1 MDTLWSMTTTIREA
15 ERIPAFLKTAKEI
28 ENEEWNTNTQIK
40 FQILLIKNREYL
52 NTDTTQTFNGL
63 SDVQINLLKD
73 KTINMSYEQAEDIF
87 NTKNYSDP
95 PMRGRQSMSPLEK
108 LGLVDRSERKIVI
121 TDVGNKLLNNE
132 ITFDEFMFEQ
142 LLKLQYPNA
151 VETERRTWNS
161 KPFVNTLR
169 LIKKV
174 NELCEQKGMKI
185 KGLTKTEFGIF
196 ALSLKNYADI
206 NDVAQK
212 VIDFRKN
219 YEEKPDNEAKEI
231 YRKSYISQYLSSF
244 QNPENNTK
252 EYTDNIIRYMRI
264 TKYIYIRGKYGNTC
278 IDIEPRR
285 MVEINSI
292 LENDNGQ
299 AIDMEQAEWIRYF
312 GTYGAYDLPFDT
324 VEMLKEILQNIII
337 DINILEDKLNIEKT
351 VITIPVAKL
360 ELKSKIIKLRT
371 YRTKLQNLEIKYDY
385 NNNLSKIDEAIEALS
400 NIRNLDLK
408 PSIALEKWTNVA
420 LNIIND
426 SLLIK
431 PNSIVGDDNEP
442 TFTAPAG
449 VPDIECYYDGFNAT
463 CEVTM
468 LSSRDQW
475 YNEGQPVMRHL
486 RNFEITNTEKDC
498 YCLFIAPSLHRD
510 TINTY
515 YQSVKYE
522 YEGAKQKIIPLTIA
536 QLIEILKIVA
546 KVKSANKEFKHIYI
560 KELYDNILNSITSS
574 DSNTW
579 VTEKIPTILKAWKNN
594 LERLVAA

>member
-185 KGLTKTEFGIF
+185 KGLTKIEFGIF

-299 AIDMEQAEWIRYF
+299 AINMEQAEWIRYF
-312 GTYGAYDLPFDT
+312 GTYGAYDLPFNT

-360 ELKSKIIKLRT
+360 ELKSKIIELRT

-486 RNFEITNTEKDC
+486 RDFEITNTEKDC